1 TYDHVVPRL
10 PMAVGE
16 NCRVCS
22 WEIDNESELLRR
34 QRGRAASKRG
44 DVELEAAEDKG
55 ALAEDQETKPV
66 VTNPIFA
73 RSAGKWQVH
82 YSAWPNHDE
91 FLDVEIF
98 CDGKYKSNPFV
109 FPAISLMTRFPKQ
122 DIRLWNGD
130 VLQLAAAKKE
140 LCGKGKAKNRMQWL
154 AAPWEN
160 PGESVLGPRL
170 LRSGNVDGSTLRYD
184 PEEDQIHAY
193 HYVKGA
199 NSTAEEHKETDDFWG
214 HMDKSRRVAFMLLAG
229 AKRTADACVPGLPGG
244 MANAVRNNP
253 VWPFES
259 ERVSVK

>member
-1 TYDHVVPRL
+1 ML
-10 PMAVGE
+10 A
-16 NCRVCS
+16 
-22 WEIDNESELLRR
+22 
-34 QRGRAASKRG
+34 QG
-44 DVELEAAEDKG
+44 DVELEAAEAKDKG

-98 CDGKYKSNPFV
+98 CDGKYK
-109 FPAISLMTRFPKQ
+109 
-122 DIRLWNGD
+122 LWNGD

-154 AAPWEN
+154 AAPWETSEKWEC
-160 PGESVLGPRL
+160 GW
-170 LRSGNVDGSTLRYD
+170 YD

-214 HMDKSRRVAFMLLAG
+214 HMDKSRRVAFMNCPGSVEKSAARNLALELPMLVSLVSLLA
-229 AKRTADACVPGLPGG
+229 AWRIL
-244 MANAVRNNP
+244 
-253 VWPFES
+253 
-259 ERVSVK
+259 